1 MIVLYPCEFPFSR
14 HFFLASSFLPLLP
27 KPVLPALPR
36 SVTRNP
42 GAVISDPR
50 RALPT
55 RVPSSLTTEDI
66 PGARPRSLPPRPR
79 QEFYETRDVEGAQP
93 KPLHREVRYTPGD
106 VEGAFARARLR
117 FPRLLLLLTP

>member
-1 MIVLYPCEFPFSR
+1 M
-14 HFFLASSFLPLLP
+14 
-27 KPVLPALPR
+27 

-42 GAVISDPR
+42 GAVILEPR

-93 KPLHREVRYTPGD
+93 KQLHREVRYTPSD
-106 VEGAFARARLR
+106 VEGACV
-117 FPRLLLLLTP
+117 LLLLLLL